1 MRTTLIIVGLGLVL
15 LVGGSW
21 WSRSLQAKD
30 PNVIA
35 TNGLHWHA
43 HLVIEVGTTTVA
55 IPAGIGLGAAEM
67 AIHTHDATGEIHMEC
82 GGVVHKKD
90 LTLGQFFKVWGKDI
104 NSFGT
109 NMRMTVNGTPN
120 TEYGAYEMHDG
131 DNIVLIYD

>member
-1 MRTTLIIVGLGLVL
+1 MKTTLIIIGLTLVL

-21 WSRSLQAKD
+21 WSSSFQAKD

-43 HLVIEVGTTTVA
+43 HLTIEVGTTTIA
-55 IPAGIGLGAAEM
+55 IPAGIGLGASEM
-67 AIHTHDATGEIHMEC
+67 ALHTHDATGEIHMEF

-90 LTLGQFFKVWGKDI
+90 LTLGQFFKVWGKDMQ
-104 NSFGT
+104 SFGSD
-109 NMRMTVNGTPN
+109 MSMTVNGTPN

-131 DNIVLIYD
+131 DNIVLTYD